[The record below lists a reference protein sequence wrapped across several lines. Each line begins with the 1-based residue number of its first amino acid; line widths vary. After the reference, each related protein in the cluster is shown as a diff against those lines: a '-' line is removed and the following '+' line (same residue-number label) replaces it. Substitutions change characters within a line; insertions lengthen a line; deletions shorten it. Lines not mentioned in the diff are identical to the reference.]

1 MKHVILGKGMQS
13 VANLPASI
21 PACLLESLI
30 GAIYIDGGYEP
41 AGAFVRTHFES
52 VARNAAASRHQKNF
66 KSVLQQHAQTALAA
80 TPLYRVLDEQGPDHA
95 KCFKVCVEIAGRRF
109 EGCWGPTK
117 KRAEQDAA
125 RAALRE
131 LGVDIDDP
139 QPV

>member
-1 MKHVILGKGMQS
+1 
-13 VANLPASI
+13 
-21 PACLLESLI
+21 
-30 GAIYIDGGYEP
+30 
-41 AGAFVRTHFES
+41 